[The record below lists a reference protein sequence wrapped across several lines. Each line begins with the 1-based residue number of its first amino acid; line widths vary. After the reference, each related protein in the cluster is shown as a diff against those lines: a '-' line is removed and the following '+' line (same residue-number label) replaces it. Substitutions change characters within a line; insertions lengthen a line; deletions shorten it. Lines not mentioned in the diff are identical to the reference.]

1 MIDIMMNTLD
11 LKSMMYLPLYKEF
24 TRILIWPTR
33 TEDEESSYQVWSLST
48 EIPPDFK
55 SSEVLKLCVPFFKNH
70 HYIAVPA
77 AAGDIGPQCAYF
89 HSEPDCSMFQSAVRV
104 YTFKVILISIIF
116 VYLTTLTFPV
126 WRTSGSSSVI
136 RNCGRDPPHLSHS
149 NH

>member
-1 MIDIMMNTLD
+1 MANQMIDID
-11 LKSMMYLPLYKEF
+11 SKSIMYLPLYKEF

-33 TEDEESSYQVWSLST
+33 TEDEESSYQVWSPST

-77 AAGDIGPQCAYF
+77 TAGEAEPQCVYY
-89 HSEPDCSMFQSAVRV
+89 HCQPDCSMFQSAVRV
-104 YTFKVILISIIF
+104 YSFKVIVISIIF
-116 VYLTTLTFPV
+116 VFVTTLTFPV

-136 RNCGRDPPHLSHS
+136 RNCERDSHLL
-149 NH
+149 